1 MSVVICT
8 DVVELAEQSSFT
20 TMQIIAKDTIEDKIL
35 EIQAKKNELIQQA
48 FAGNRTKETARQKKE
63 ARFNEI
69 AALFGVEQPNQ
80 NGHGNAAGGSGGGD
94 RLVQQRL

>member
-1 MSVVICT
+1 MHTTCLIFN
-8 DVVELAEQSSFT
+8 LACHH
-20 TMQIIAKDTIEDKIL
+20 QIIATDTIEDKIL

-69 AALFGVEQPNQ
+69 AALFGVEQNQ
-80 NGHGNAAGGSGGGD
+80 GASTSG
-94 RLVQQRL
+94 RSNLVQQTL

>member
-1 MSVVICT
+1 MLLPWLV
-8 DVVELAEQSSFT
+8 
-20 TMQIIAKDTIEDKIL
+20 QIIAKDTIEDKIL

-69 AALFGVEQPNQ
+69 AALFGVGVAEQNP
-80 NGHGNAAGGSGGGD
+80 GGGSGGQ
-94 RLVQQRL
+94 RLVQQSL

>member
-1 MSVVICT
+1 MLIESVRF
-8 DVVELAEQSSFT
+8 SR
-20 TMQIIAKDTIEDKIL
+20 QIIAKDTIEDKIL

-69 AALFGVEQPNQ
+69 AALFGVDQNQ
-80 NGHGNAAGGSGGGD
+80 GASTSRGS
-94 RLVQQRL
+94 LVQQTL